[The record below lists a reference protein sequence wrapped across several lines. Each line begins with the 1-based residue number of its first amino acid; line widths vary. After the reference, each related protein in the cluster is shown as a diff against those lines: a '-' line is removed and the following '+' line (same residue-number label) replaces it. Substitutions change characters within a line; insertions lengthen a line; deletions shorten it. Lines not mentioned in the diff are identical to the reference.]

1 MVKDKAINVKPY
13 KMERNRKEI
22 LVSGHSRQAKG
33 VNKRISCKG
42 QEHDLKRNGK
52 TVHIP
57 EYRRRARNSDWNS
70 FLKKLQHIQNIPK
83 GENTWN

>member
-13 KMERNRKEI
+13 KMERNGKEI

-33 VNKRISCKG
+33 VNKELPVKV

-70 FLKKLQHIQNIPK
+70 FLKKVTTYPK
-83 GENTWN
+83 YT

>member
-13 KMERNRKEI
+13 KMERNGKEI

-33 VNKRISCKG
+33 VNKEFPVKV

-57 EYRRRARNSDWNS
+57 EHRRRARNSDWNS
-70 FLKKLQHIQNIPK
+70 FLKKVTTDPK
-83 GENTWN
+83 YT